1 MKFCKTCNLEKPL
14 SDFSTNGKTPN
25 GKIKYKPICR
35 DCNYKVQRYF
45 VEEKTALIKKMYGTK
60 CTICGYD
67 RCYNALEFHHL
78 DSDEKEFA
86 PSKIISNFTPIETL
100 IRELDKCV
108 ILCSNCHREVHAG
121 LIKIQVPHQILSHS
135 SSG

>member
-1 MKFCKTCNLEKPL
+1 MKICKACEIEKPL
-14 SDFSTNGKTPN
+14 TDFSTNGKTPN

-35 DCNYKVQRYF
+35 DCNYKVQRVF
-45 VEEKTALIKKMYGTK
+45 VEEKTAFIKEMYGTK

-78 DSDEKEFA
+78 DGGEKEFT
-86 PSKIISNFTPIETL
+86 PSKIISNFTPISTL
-100 IRELDKCV
+100 IKELDKCV

-121 LIKIQVPHQILSHS
+121 LIEL
-135 SSG
+135 